1 MNNEEDNALLPWER
15 GSEPSRRTTPKL
27 NNLEVYFHHIFND
40 RFSSEEGRLI
50 CRLYADYPRIDG
62 EGGWSGPEAMI
73 DVSLENQGAPLVWR
87 TWSGEIWSDPP
98 AAEIERVEAEV
109 RRQVGKLLERL
120 QVAAEKVLHR
130 TGSVQYDFVV
140 ARTSQLRFYAMRIF
154 YAVQTGKPVPPDAF
168 SNLIS
173 EAQYIRQTITQAL
186 AEYSGE
192 KYSSLRTAME
202 QLRDALPAEVSAD
215 SLAEFIGSFEDQYR
229 EFSQH
234 VESFWLD
241 VWASGTPEPDE
252 GEIEA

>member
-1 MNNEEDNALLPWER
+1 MSD
-15 GSEPSRRTTPKL
+15 
-27 NNLEVYFHHIFND
+27 LEVYFHHIFND
-40 RFSSEEGRLI
+40 GFSGDEERRLI
-50 CRLYADYPRIDG
+50 CRMYADPPSLDG

-73 DVSLENQGAPLVWR
+73 DINLENLGAPFVWR
-87 TWSGEIWSDPP
+87 TWSGNYFDPQPP
-98 AAEIERVEAEV
+98 AAEVEQVEAEV
-109 RRQVGKLLERL
+109 RRQVGRLLERL

-130 TGSVQYDFVV
+130 TGSIQYDFVV
-140 ARTSQLRFYAMRIF
+140 DRTSQLRFSAMRIF
-154 YAVQTGKPVPPDAF
+154 YAVQTGKPVPPDAL

-173 EAQYIRQTITQAL
+173 EAQYIRQTITKAL

-252 GEIEA
+252 GENEA

>member
-1 MNNEEDNALLPWER
+1 MNNENDNDVLPWER
-15 GSEPSRRTTPKL
+15 GSEPSPRTTPKM
-27 NNLEVYFHHIFND
+27 NDLEVYLHHIFNGY
-40 RFSSEEGRLI
+40 SGEEKRLI
-50 CRLYADYPRIDG
+50 CRMYADYPSLDG

-73 DVSLENQGAPLVWR
+73 DADLEDLGRPLIWR

-98 AAEIERVEAEV
+98 AAEVEQVEREA
-109 RRQVGKLLERL
+109 RRQVRKLLERL

-140 ARTSQLRFYAMRIF
+140 DRTSTLRFYAMRIF
-154 YAVQTGKPVPPDAF
+154 YAIQTRKPVPPDAF

-186 AEYSGE
+186 AEYSGK

-252 GEIEA
+252 GENEA